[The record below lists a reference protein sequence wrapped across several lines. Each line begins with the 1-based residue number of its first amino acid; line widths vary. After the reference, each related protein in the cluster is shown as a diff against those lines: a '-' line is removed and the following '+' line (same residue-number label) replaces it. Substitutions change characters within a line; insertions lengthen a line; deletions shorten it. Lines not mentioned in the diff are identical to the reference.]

1 MIRTAVK
8 NLNIT
13 DMWLATRA
21 LVLSYE
27 TSIFEKIIVLLEK
40 IMMIYLVYYDRNR
53 LETGYLVYYD
63 KNRPHT
69 G

>member
-1 MIRTAVK
+1 MIRIAVK

-13 DMWLATRA
+13 DRWLATRA
-21 LVLSYE
+21 LALSYG
-27 TSIFEKIIVLLEK
+27 TLILKNIIVLLEK
-40 IMMIYLVYYDRNR
+40 KMMIYLVYYDRNR

-63 KNRPHT
+63 KNRLHT